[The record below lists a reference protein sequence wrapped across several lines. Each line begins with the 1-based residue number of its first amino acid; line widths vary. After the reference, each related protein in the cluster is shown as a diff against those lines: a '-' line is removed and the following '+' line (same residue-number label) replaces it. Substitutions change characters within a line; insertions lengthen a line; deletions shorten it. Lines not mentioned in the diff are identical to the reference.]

1 MLLRKNLF
9 TSLKTYVW
17 MLAAIATPSATM
29 LPTSGKAMVMTRPK
43 QDDKTN
49 RHLDNGRLQ
58 QKISRRRSAKVA
70 SEAQKENKEKLK
82 IYGILALLFVGAFVA
97 RSYKNGNTDS
107 SASSSSH
114 GASGVTDGANPF
126 NTFKPGKKEEQAWND
141 ALENVKEIKKEE
153 MKNYQLNPAFLKARM
168 KKIDLS
174 KYSIHIDAN
183 TDQHLKN
190 LIKRIPLQAYLETQ
204 AYNKGM
210 AALKKEHKIKAEH
223 TVDATKYKKELDE
236 LAKQAKETAQNQIKD
251 LKQFSVKHEDSELA
265 YGGRFKE
272 KDAQNLNMLIE
283 TMGKMEVGSGDINAL
298 TQEEKKLKQEKVALG
313 DGDDTKAARD
323 AIDVKLAKIRKQ
335 KNNIGNLCMLCLDL
349 VEIVL
354 VECYGGYQDFAA
366 TAPSLLDIE
375 SGNATT
381 FTANVYNYFKDEFIP
396 NTVEAAA
403 QAYIYDKVAKEFKK
417 SGYLPT
423 LGPLYGFKIK
433 DVTKAS
439 SLQKIKDAVA
449 KAFGTYESSTH
460 VKNVTKKLVAS
471 DVYFQGV
478 DDITDPYKYAAKFI
492 GDNENQARQEFKELL
507 FGEYLTPEKFAET
520 LEQRVMMDSD
530 QKLTKVGYYGIT
542 SSKGVDADKIY
553 SDTTYTALHKENLN
567 GLLQTLQIII
577 PKK

>member
-97 RSYKNGNTDS
+97 RSYKNGNTDEDDPFIPHDPHNPHNPHTP
-107 SASSSSH
+107 H
-114 GASGVTDGANPF
+114 GLGGADGANPF
-126 NTFKPGKKEEQAWND
+126 NTFKPGKKEEQTWND
-141 ALENVKEIKKEE
+141 ALEDVKEIKKGE
-153 MKNYQLNPAFLKARM
+153 MKNYELNPAFLKARM

-174 KYSIHIDAN
+174 KYSDKIDAN
-183 TDQHLKN
+183 TDKH
-190 LIKRIPLQAYLETQ
+190 LIKLIKKIPLEAYLEGQ
-204 AYNKGM
+204 AKLSGM
-210 AALKKEHKIKAEH
+210 ALK
-223 TVDATKYKKELDE
+223 
-236 LAKQAKETAQNQIKD
+236 AKEKAQQQIKD
-251 LKQFSVKHEDSELA
+251 LNQFSAKHATSKLAKEGPFGKEDA
-265 YGGRFKE
+265 K
-272 KDAQNLNMLIE
+272 NLNMIIE
-283 TMGKMEVGSGDINAL
+283 TMGKMDVGSGDMDAL
-298 TQEEKKLKQEKVALG
+298 TQEEDKLKQDKVALG

-323 AIDVKLAKIRKQ
+323 AIDVKLAKISKQ

-354 VECYGGYQDFAA
+354 VECHGGYQDFAA
-366 TAPSLLDIE
+366 TAPPLLDIE
-375 SGNATT
+375 SGKATT

-396 NTVEAAA
+396 NTLEAAA
-403 QAYIYDKVAKEFKK
+403 QAYIYDKVARKYKET
-417 SGYLPT
+417 GYLPT
-423 LGPLYGFKIK
+423 GSPLYPLYILG
-433 DVTKAS
+433 VTQTS
-439 SLQKIKDAVA
+439 SLQEIKDAVA
-449 KAFGTYESSTH
+449 KAFGPYVSSTH
-460 VKNVTKKLVAS
+460 VKNITKKLVAS
-471 DVYFQGV
+471 DVYFQGA
-478 DDITDPYKYAAKFI
+478 DDITDPYWYAAKFI
-492 GDNENQARQEFKELL
+492 GNNENEARQEFKELL
-507 FGEYLTPEKFAET
+507 FGEYLTPANFAEA

-530 QKLTKVGYYGIT
+530 QKLTKVGYYELI
-542 SSKGVDADKIY
+542 SSKGVGLDKIY
-553 SDTTYTALHKENLN
+553 SDATYTALHKDNLN